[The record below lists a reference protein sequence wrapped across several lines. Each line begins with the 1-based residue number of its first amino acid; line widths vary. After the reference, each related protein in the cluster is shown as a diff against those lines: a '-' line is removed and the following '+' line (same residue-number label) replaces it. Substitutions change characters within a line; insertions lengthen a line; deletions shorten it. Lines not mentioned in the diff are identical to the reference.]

1 MASASSGLALRIR
14 IRRGLGGGGV
24 GGGRGFAAAATDD
37 GDGRGGRGRRRDA
50 SPVIV
55 LFPCL
60 LLEREIKRESCPSGK
75 RAVVACVRPR
85 TLPPLPLRSE
95 KQSER
100 ERNLEELVFFDCV
113 FFALNFSLRLST
125 LGSIYS
131 SCSSPLREDLS
142 RFFSISLP
150 VSLSSTPPNQ
160 PAMALAS
167 AAGRFLRGRRTAE
180 KLAVG
185 LAAAPAAAA
194 AAGALSSVSS
204 SSSPSAAPLAQHQQS
219 RRASGH
225 AENTNTFI
233 REVRQESALCLRH
246 D

>member
-100 ERNLEELVFFDCV
+100 DKFGGARFFRLCV
-113 FFALNFSLRLST
+113 FALNFSLCLST

-131 SCSSPLREDLS
+131 SCSFPLREDLS

-194 AAGALSSVSS
+194 AAGALSSLS

>member
-1 MASASSGLALRIR
+1 MSPPREREKKRELSKRQARRSCVRASAH
-14 IRRGLGGGGV
+14 
-24 GGGRGFAAAATDD
+24 
-37 GDGRGGRGRRRDA
+37 
-50 SPVIV
+50 P
-55 LFPCL
+55 
-60 LLEREIKRESCPSGK
+60 
-75 RAVVACVRPR
+75 
-85 TLPPLPLRSE
+85 PPLAPPLRETIREE
-95 KQSER
+95 KFGGAR
-100 ERNLEELVFFDCV
+100 FFRVCV
-113 FFALNFSLRLST
+113 FALNFSLCLST

-131 SCSSPLREDLS
+131 SCSSPLRENLS

-180 KLAVG
+180 RLAVR

-194 AAGALSSVSS
+194 AAGALSSLSS

-219 RRASGH
+219 RRVSGH

>member
-60 LLEREIKRESCPSGK
+60 LLERERKRESCLSGK

-100 ERNLEELVFFDCV
+100 DKFGGARFFRLCV
-113 FFALNFSLRLST
+113 FALNFSLCLST

-131 SCSSPLREDLS
+131 SCSFPLREDLS

-194 AAGALSSVSS
+194 AAGALSSLSS